1 MAAATQKSAPSL
13 RFKGEGG
20 KDYPDWEEKLLGEF
34 SNFIKGK
41 GISKSDIVSN
51 GAVECI
57 RYGELYTHYGTTIT
71 HVISSTDIPP
81 SRLELSN
88 KNDVIVPSSGETAS
102 DIATAACL
110 RLDGVALGGDINII
124 RCQQNGIF
132 LAYYLNYK
140 KPDIARLAQGIS
152 VIHLYASQL
161 RLLKLS
167 IPSKKEQQKIA
178 AFLSAVDT
186 KIEQLNRKKSLLEQY
201 KKGMMQKLFSQEIRF
216 KDEDGRDYPEWVEKE
231 LGDISEVLMCKR
243 IFASQTNPNGGV
255 PFYKIGTLGGEPDA
269 FISKD
274 LFEEYKSKYNFPRPG
289 EILITCSGTV
299 GKCLAYDG
307 SDAYFQDSNIVW
319 IDNPTLE
326 VSNEFLLRILS
337 NVNWSKLNSTTIT
350 RIYSPDLRGMAIKFP
365 QNEQEQKRIADFLF
379 AIDRKIELVAGQI
392 KQAHFFKQGL
402 FQQMFI

>member
-13 RFKGEGG
+13 RFKCEGG
-20 KDYPDWEEKLLGEF
+20 RDYPDWEEKLLGEF

-140 KPDIARLAQGIS
+140 KPNIARLAQGIS

-178 AFLSAVDT
+178 SFLSAVDT

-216 KDEDGRDYPEWVEKE
+216 KDEDGRDYPDWEEKYICDFCE
-231 LGDISEVLMCKR
+231 INPSGGNLPDTFTYIDLESVYQGALIKKNTISRNGAPSRAQRMLRKNDVLFQSVRPYQQNNYFFDLDGDYI
-243 IFASQTNPNGGV
+243 ASTGYVQLRTS
-255 PFYKIGTLGGEPDA
+255 TSA
-269 FISKD
+269 
-274 LFEEYKSKYNFPRPG
+274 R
-289 EILITCSGTV
+289 
-299 GKCLAYDG
+299 
-307 SDAYFQDSNIVW
+307 
-319 IDNPTLE
+319 
-326 VSNEFLLRILS
+326 FLYYL
-337 NVNWSKLNSTTIT
+337 VH
-350 RIYSPDLRGMAIKFP
+350 
-365 QNEQEQKRIADFLF
+365 EQKYVKRVLARCTGTSYPAINSNDIGKIKVYIPTVKEQQKIANFLS
-379 AIDRKIELVAGQI
+379 AIDRKIELVTNQI
-392 KQAHFFKQGL
+392 EQARAFKQGL
-402 FQQMFI
+402 LQQMFI